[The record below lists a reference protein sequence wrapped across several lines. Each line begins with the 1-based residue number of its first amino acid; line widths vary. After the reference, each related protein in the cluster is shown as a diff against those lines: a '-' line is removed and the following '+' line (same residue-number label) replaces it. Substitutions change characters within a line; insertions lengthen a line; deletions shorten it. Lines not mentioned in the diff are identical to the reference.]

1 MYLAELISKIY
12 GVDYKLH
19 ENPRKEL
26 LKNDLE
32 VSNHG
37 LRSLGFEPILL
48 NEGLLDDVKIIA
60 EQSKNR

>member
-1 MYLAELISKIY
+1 MKIHEL
-12 GVDYKLH
+12 
-19 ENPRKEL
+19 P
-26 LKNDLE
+26 KNDLE

-60 EQSKNR
+60 EQSKNHLMRTML